1 VTVVTSFCRALG
13 AVLDDANETIDVVCR
28 KVSEACALFDN
39 DDVTLSIWFGVA
51 REHTSLVVVEEVRRT
66 SNKSRMMYNALTTVL
81 VVVVVA
87 AVQSMG

>member
-13 AVLDDANETIDVVCR
+13 AVLDDVNEPLDVVCR

-39 DDVTLSIWFGVA
+39 DDVTLSLSFGAA

-87 AVQSMG
+87 DVQGIG